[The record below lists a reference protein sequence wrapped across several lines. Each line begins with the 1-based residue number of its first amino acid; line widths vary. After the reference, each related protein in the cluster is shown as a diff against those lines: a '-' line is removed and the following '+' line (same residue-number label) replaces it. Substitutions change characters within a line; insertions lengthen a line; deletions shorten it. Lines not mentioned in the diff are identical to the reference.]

1 MSLNLTE
8 AHAVNVILLPLTGIR
23 PSCGRV
29 APTDEEVRAAALV
42 LATAAYRRLSA
53 GIRPV
58 EVDQRWPAEPL
69 FAITRK
75 DLSQLA
81 GRELTDDETTRLR
94 AALRDSSI
102 PEAVETLLAAV
113 LKQ

>member
-8 AHAVNVILLPLTGIR
+8 AHAVNVVLLRLTGIR
-23 PSCGRV
+23 PICGRV

-42 LATAAYRRLSA
+42 LATAAYRRQYA

-58 EVDQRWPAEPL
+58 ELEQDWPTEPL

-75 DLSQLA
+75 ELCQLA
-81 GRELTDDETTRLR
+81 GRELTTDEATRLR
-94 AALRDSSI
+94 AALGNSSI
-102 PEAVETLLAAV
+102 PDAVEAVLAAV
-113 LKQ
+113 LKL